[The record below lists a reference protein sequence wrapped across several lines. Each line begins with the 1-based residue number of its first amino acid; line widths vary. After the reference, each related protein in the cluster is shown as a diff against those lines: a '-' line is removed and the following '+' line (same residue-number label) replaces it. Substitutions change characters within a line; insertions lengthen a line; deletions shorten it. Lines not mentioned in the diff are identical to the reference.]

1 MFLVKIN
8 FSEEVSEEA
17 EDILSENGF
26 AYFIDDIS
34 PEEES
39 YISLMNIYTELS
51 EVAEHMKNL
60 YIELIATNSD
70 DCLDFLKAVEYMDL
84 RKLSW
89 DNLSI

>member
-1 MFLVKIN
+1 MFLVKMN

-39 YISLMNIYTELS
+39 YLSLMSIYS
-51 EVAEHMKNL
+51 EVSEVSEHMKNL
-60 YIELIATNSD
+60 YIELIATSCD
-70 DCLDFLKAVEYMDL
+70 ECLDFLKSVEYMDL

-89 DNLSI
+89 ENLKI